1 MMRDLAIHGG
11 SHSNGY
17 DNLEKDDASEP
28 EWGSS
33 ARPVIAGRLYTQ
45 VVDARILVVED
56 DPTVAEVVVD
66 YLSNAGLEPRHVM
79 DGLTALETAA
89 TWRPDLVILDL
100 MLPGADGI
108 EVCRSLREGR
118 DPQAP
123 LPVIM
128 LTALGEE
135 GHRVRGLESGADD
148 YVTKPFSPRELTLR
162 VQAVLR
168 RARAASA
175 GAGGQGTASTPP
187 PVRSGR
193 LEIDVAARRARLGDR
208 ELELTVREFDLLA
221 FLVCHP
227 GRAFTRA
234 ELLEHVWGWSIG
246 DLSTITVYV
255 RRLREKVER
264 EPTAPVQLQTVWGV
278 GYRWEASPQ

>member
-1 MMRDLAIHGG
+1 M
-11 SHSNGY
+11 
-17 DNLEKDDASEP
+17 
-28 EWGSS
+28 
-33 ARPVIAGRLYTQ
+33 
-45 VVDARILVVED
+45 
-56 DPTVAEVVVD
+56 
-66 YLSNAGLEPRHVM
+66 
-79 DGLTALETAA
+79 
-89 TWRPDLVILDL
+89 
-100 MLPGADGI
+100 
-108 EVCRSLREGR
+108 CRSLREGR

-135 GHRVRGLESGADD
+135 SDRVPGLESGADD

-168 RARAASA
+168 RARAAA
-175 GAGGQGTASTPP
+175 PDGQGTAATPP
-187 PVRSGR
+187 PVRSGL
-193 LEIDVAARRARLGDR
+193 LEVDVAARRARRGGR

-234 ELLEHVWGWSIG
+234 ELLEHVWGWSFG

-255 RRLREKVER
+255 RRLSEKVEQ
-264 EPTAPVQLQTVWGV
+264 EPTAPAQLQTVWGV
-278 GYRWEASPQ
+278 GYRWEASRL